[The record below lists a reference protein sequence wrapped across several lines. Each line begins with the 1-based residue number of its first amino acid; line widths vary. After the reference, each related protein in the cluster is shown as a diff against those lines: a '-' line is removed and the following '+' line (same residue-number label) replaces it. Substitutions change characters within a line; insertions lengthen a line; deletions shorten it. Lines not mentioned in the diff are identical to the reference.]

1 MFLLKEHMYEVS
13 VSWSGNR
20 GSGTSGY
27 KDYGRDHL
35 VRAEGKPPISG
46 SADRVFFGDADRWNP
61 EELLIAALSQCHMLS
76 FLHVA
81 ADAGVI
87 VQSYSDSASGT
98 LSLGAAGGGAMTEV
112 VLRPSIEVVA
122 GPGHNIDQLHHK
134 AQELCFI
141 AASVNFPVRHE
152 PSSIELGPL

>member
-1 MFLLKEHMYEVS
+1 LLVKEHHYEVS

-35 VRAEGKPPISG
+35 VHTEGKPPISG

-61 EELLIAALSQCHMLS
+61 EELLVAALSQCHMLS

-87 VQSYSDSASGT
+87 VVSYSDFAKGT
-98 LSLGAAGGGAMTEV
+98 LSLDISGGGAMTEV

-122 GPGHNIDQLHHK
+122 GHGQNIDRLHHK

-152 PSSIELGPL
+152 PRTSEVGPL